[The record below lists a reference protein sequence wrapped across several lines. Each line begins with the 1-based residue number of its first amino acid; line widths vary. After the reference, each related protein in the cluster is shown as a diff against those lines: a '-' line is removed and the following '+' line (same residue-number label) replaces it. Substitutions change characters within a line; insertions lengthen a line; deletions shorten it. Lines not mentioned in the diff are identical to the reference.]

1 MVDFSIP
8 AEVFIYI
15 LDLFGTM
22 AFAVTGAFKAIESKA
37 DIVGIV
43 ILATITGVAGGT
55 IRDIVLGRFPP
66 NSIMDPSYV
75 VITVV
80 TGVVLFF
87 LYSKLKKH
95 WNVFLKFD
103 AIGLG
108 VFTVIGATFAYNI
121 FGLNFLA
128 MVLAGMLTAV
138 GGGILRD
145 VDVVAPVR
153 LEYGSCIRSEQ
164 VAVQCDERT
173 AHGIDAVDRKH
184 RWRTDANAVAA
195 RPIGQ
200 ILAVVAQLRRS
211 RVRALFVDAVVDGVE
226 HAAHEDRTP
235 YEFGVAVA
243 RHLLDAVKCQVRPRA
258 RAVEEELDLRHGTWE
273 TSSKR

>member
-1 MVDFSIP
+1 MVDFAVP

-22 AFAVTGAFKAIESKA
+22 AFAVTGAFKAIEHKA

-66 NSIMDPSYV
+66 NSIIDPSYV
-75 VITVV
+75 IITVIT
-80 TGVVLFF
+80 GVILFF

-108 VFTVIGATFAYNI
+108 VFTVIGATFAYNL
-121 FGLNFLA
+121 FGLNFVA
-128 MVLAGMLTAV
+128 IALAGMLTAV

-145 VDVVAPVR
+145 VFVNQIPIVFVKELYASASFVGVVVFYFLLVVGADLYIASIAGIVIVTGLR
-153 LEYGSCIRSEQ
+153 L
-164 VAVQCDERT
+164 VAM
-173 AHGIDAVDRKH
+173 KYN
-184 RWRTDANAVAA
+184 WNL
-195 RPIGQ
+195 PK
-200 ILAVVAQLRRS
+200 
-211 RVRALFVDAVVDGVE
+211 
-226 HAAHEDRTP
+226 
-235 YEFGVAVA
+235 
-243 RHLLDAVKCQVRPRA
+243 VK
-258 RAVEEELDLRHGTWE
+258 GNI
-273 TSSKR
+273 